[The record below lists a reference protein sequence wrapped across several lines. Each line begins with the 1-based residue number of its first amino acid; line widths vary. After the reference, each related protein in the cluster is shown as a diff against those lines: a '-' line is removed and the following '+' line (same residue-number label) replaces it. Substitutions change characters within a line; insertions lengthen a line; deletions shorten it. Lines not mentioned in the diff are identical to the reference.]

1 MGTKGGVY
9 SITSSASARNDSGI
23 SACCARAT
31 GGHATAAPPKRVMN
45 SRRPMS
51 IAIWSVPNGVMPAN
65 VGQDSM
71 RQIGRL

>member
-1 MGTKGGVY
+1 MGGVY

-23 SACCARAT
+23 SACCARAV

-51 IAIWSVPNGVMPAN
+51 IAI
-65 VGQDSM
+65 
-71 RQIGRL
+71 